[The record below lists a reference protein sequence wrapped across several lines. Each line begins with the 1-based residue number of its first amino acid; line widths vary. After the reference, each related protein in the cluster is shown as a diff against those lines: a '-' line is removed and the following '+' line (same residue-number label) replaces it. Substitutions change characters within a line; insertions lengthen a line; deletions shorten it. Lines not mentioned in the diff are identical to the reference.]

1 MSAVRSLS
9 GVNRTWR
16 GQPNSVEIDPSRTLS
31 RADLKAMRGPACGD
45 LEGGG
50 TAQAAVFCPCEAAG
64 LLRDHRRVVERL
76 AKSLSQS
83 WARAIAALAQF
94 LVVFIN

>member
-50 TAQAAVFCPCEAAG
+50 TAQAA
-64 LLRDHRRVVERL
+64 
-76 AKSLSQS
+76 
-83 WARAIAALAQF
+83 
-94 LVVFIN
+94 